1 MTSLGGWGGE
11 ILGDSQ
17 SSVPASPSLG
27 PRREGQGA
35 WEAAESISQARAL
48 RHISRGQSQVA
59 FRQPPGEVAPV
70 SRSACTTL
78 PHCHP
83 HLGCRPAVATDQE
96 TEAQAVERLALGR
109 RAAGPQSKPRPPPAV
124 TPFPFRGSLLPQAGS
139 PKERAAQRT
148 PRILRPLSENFP
160 NSRGPPAG
168 S

>member
-48 RHISRGQSQVA
+48 RHISRGRSQVA

-83 HLGCRPAVATDQE
+83 HLGCRRRSGYGPRDRGPSGGATRPW
-96 TEAQAVERLALGR
+96 AQSR
-109 RAAGPQSKPRPPPAV
+109 RAAEPQSEPA
-124 TPFPFRGSLLPQAGS
+124 TTSRCHPL
-139 PKERAAQRT
+139 
-148 PRILRPLSENFP
+148 PLSRESSATSGIP
-160 NSRGPPAG
+160 QGARCAANSSDPAPTF
-168 S
+168 

>member
-48 RHISRGQSQVA
+48 RHISRGRSLVA

-83 HLGCRPAVATDQE
+83 HHGCRPAVATDQE

-109 RAAGPQSKPRPPPAV
+109 RAAGPQSEPAA
-124 TPFPFRGSLLPQAGS
+124 TSRCHPL
-139 PKERAAQRT
+139 
-148 PRILRPLSENFP
+148 PLSRESSATSGIP
-160 NSRGPPAG
+160 QGARCAANSSDPAPTF
-168 S
+168 